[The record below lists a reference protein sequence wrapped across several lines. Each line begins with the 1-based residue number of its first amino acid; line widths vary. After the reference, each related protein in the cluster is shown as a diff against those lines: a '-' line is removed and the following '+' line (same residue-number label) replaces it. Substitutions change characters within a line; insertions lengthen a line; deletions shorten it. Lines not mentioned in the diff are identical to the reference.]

1 MTDSSPQKT
10 SRLLAEAVAVLG
22 VRAIIA
28 KGWAGLGQEVCAKN
42 IKMIG
47 HVPHASLFPQM
58 AAVIHH
64 GGAGTVYAA
73 ARAGV
78 PQVVVP
84 HILDQ
89 YYWGNRVHKLG
100 LGPRPINRSRLT
112 LRSLVSAVQQC
123 LSDLGIKEEAQSLA
137 MKLRARNGLQEAA
150 AIF

>member
-1 MTDSSPQKT
+1 
-10 SRLLAEAVAVLG
+10 LAEAVALLG
-22 VRAIIA
+22 VRAIIS
-28 KGWAGLGQEVCAKN
+28 KGWAGLGEDVCVKN

-47 HVPHASLFPQM
+47 HVPHASLFPKM

-78 PQVVVP
+78 PQVIVP

-89 YYWGNRVHKLG
+89 YFWGNRIYKLR
-100 LGPRPINRSRLT
+100 LGPRPSYRSRLT
-112 LRSLVSAVQQC
+112 LRSLVSAIERC
-123 LSDLGIKEEAQSLA
+123 ISSPGFKEEAQSLA
-137 MKLRARNGLQEAA
+137 MKLRARNGLEEAV